1 MSVLIVCPKDKG
13 NTYHVSR
20 YIADNSD
27 AELLIVNRNERRDLK
42 KYDSI
47 ILSSGVY
54 GGRVHK
60 DLLGWLNQIEKSS
73 LHENAMLHIFLT
85 WFGRGQSD
93 KDAIEDIK
101 KFLEDKELSLEDEY
115 MSCYGGKWFIRRS
128 HPDKED
134 CEKVL
139 DWLRL
144 KI

>member
-60 DLLGWLNQIEKSS
+60 DLLGWLNQIKKTS

-85 WFGRGQSD
+85 WFGRGKSY
-93 KDAIEDIK
+93 KNAIEEVNIY
-101 KFLEDKELSLEDEY
+101 LKENGFNLDDDC
-115 MSCYGGKWFIRRS
+115 MTCYGGKGFIRHG
-128 HPDKED
+128 HPDGED

-139 DWLRL
+139 NWLKS